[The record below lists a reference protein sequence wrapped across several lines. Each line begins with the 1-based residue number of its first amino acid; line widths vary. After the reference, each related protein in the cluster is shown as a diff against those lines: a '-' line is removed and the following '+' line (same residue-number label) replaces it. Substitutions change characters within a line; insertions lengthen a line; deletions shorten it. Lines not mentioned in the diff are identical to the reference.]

1 MDDLESLFGCTVNP
15 EAFFFNKEVLEG
27 RPAGSRKVLVIGG
40 GPAGMEAAIVAADRG
55 HRVTLVEKTDSL
67 GGLLKFTDVDEYK
80 GDLRNWKDVLVRRV
94 GKRDINVML
103 GKDFTPDDVADFD
116 ADAVILAVGSSPI
129 EAPIPGIENAMRA
142 LDMYFNMDKVGSK
155 VVMVGGG
162 LVGSEAGL
170 HLAKNGRDVTIVEM
184 LDKVAPDSY
193 PMHRVAM
200 VHEMDQLLSYKT
212 DLKVTAIEKNGIK
225 AVDKDGKEA
234 FVEADTV
241 VYALGMK
248 ANREVTEALRAAAGD
263 TPVYEIGDCVRAAKV
278 YEAVKEGYLA
288 AMAIL

>member
-1 MDDLESLFGCTVNP
+1 
-15 EAFFFNKEVLEG
+15 
-27 RPAGSRKVLVIGG
+27 
-40 GPAGMEAAIVAADRG
+40 MEAAVVASDRG
-55 HRVTLVEKTDSL
+55 HQVTLVEKTDSL

-80 GDLRNWKDVLVRRV
+80 GDLKEWKDVLVRRV
-94 GKRDINVML
+94 GKRDIGVML
-103 GKDFTPDDVADFD
+103 EKEFSPEDVAAFG

-129 EAPIPGIENAMRA
+129 ETPIPGIDNAMRA
-142 LDMYFNMDKVGSK
+142 LEMYFNIEKVGKK
-155 VVMVGGG
+155 VIMVGGG

-170 HLAKNGRDVTIVEM
+170 HLAKNGHEVTIVEM

-212 DLKVTAIEKNGIK
+212 DLKVTSIEKNGVK
-225 AVDKDGKEA
+225 AVDKGGKEV
-234 FVEADTV
+234 FIEADTV

-248 ANREVTEALRAAAGD
+248 ANREETEALRAAAGN

-278 YEAVKEGYLA
+278 YEAIKEGYLA